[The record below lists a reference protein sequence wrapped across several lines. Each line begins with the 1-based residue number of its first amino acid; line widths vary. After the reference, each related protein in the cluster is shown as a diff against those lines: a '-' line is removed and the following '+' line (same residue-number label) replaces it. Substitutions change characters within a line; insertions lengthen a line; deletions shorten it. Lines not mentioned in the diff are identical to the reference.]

1 MPQDVFDDTEV
12 SAMGQAIDQI
22 LEGTSLTR
30 HEVAHAVFSA
40 ASKSSAFEV
49 AALVKMARDSL
60 ALRPHGSV
68 RENKKYRKA

>member
-1 MPQDVFDDTEV
+1 MPQDVFVEAEV

-40 ASKSSAFEV
+40 ASKSSAFGV
-49 AALVKMARDSL
+49 AALVKMARETL
-60 ALRPHGSV
+60 AHRPHDSV
-68 RENKKYRKA
+68 HENK